1 MRDFIEQLKQEMDD
15 AWLRLAQNR
24 EYTVEQRMTAIIG
37 MLYGRIAQVEQQRR
51 TAVDELQRLLDGHH
65 IEPGELGRVIS
76 AVVHAGGGGA
86 R

>member
-24 EYTVEQRMTAIIG
+24 EYTVEQRMAAIIG

-51 TAVDELQRLLDGHH
+51 TAVDELQRLLDGQH
-65 IEPGELGRVIS
+65 IEPGELGRAIS
-76 AVVHAGGGGA
+76 AIVRALGGGA